1 MSKTVKHYC
10 IPAKIPLVKVMIVL
24 TDLEWERT
32 HFQHTFTNYSIYDQ
46 VYMYATE
53 VAQNSKLVLYGN
65 QLMANLVL
73 KSHIKLL
80 SNCVLTVFGV

>member
-1 MSKTVKHYC
+1 MSETVKHFY
-10 IPAKIPLVKVMIVL
+10 IPAKIPLVKVKIVVTGKNSFSTHIYKLSMIR
-24 TDLEWERT
+24 D
-32 HFQHTFTNYSIYDQ
+32 
-46 VYMYATE
+46 YATE